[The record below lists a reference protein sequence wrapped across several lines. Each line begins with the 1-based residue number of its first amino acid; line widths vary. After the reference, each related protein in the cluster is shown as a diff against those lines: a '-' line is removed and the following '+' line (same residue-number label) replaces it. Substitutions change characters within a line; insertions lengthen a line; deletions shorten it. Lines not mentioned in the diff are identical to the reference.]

1 MHDLELVR
9 MRALQRG
16 ELVAEQDVRF
26 GHVGVQQREAR
37 FVRGIVEGMLE
48 ELVQGSDTRS
58 SADQR
63 HVLKLVRYA
72 PRRPPGP
79 GRVRKRERTEEKR
92 TRGNSSFMV

>member
-16 ELVAEQDVRF
+16 ELVAKQDVRF

-63 HVLKLVRYA
+63 HVLKLVRYG